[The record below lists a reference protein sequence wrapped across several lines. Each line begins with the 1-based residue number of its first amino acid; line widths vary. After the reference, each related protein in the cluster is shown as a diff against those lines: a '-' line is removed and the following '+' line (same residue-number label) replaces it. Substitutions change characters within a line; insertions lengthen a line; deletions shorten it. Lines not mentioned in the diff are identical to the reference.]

1 MIDISPPVGPAAP
14 VWPGDTAYAAEVHW
28 PMADGSPVAVHRI
41 TTTPHVGAHA
51 DAPAHFL
58 PGGASID
65 AVPLEAYVGPCQVVH
80 CLGAAGPVI
89 TLDQVRNQIGA
100 GPAAER
106 LLVRTYAAF
115 PTRWDDGFPG
125 LAPDLLDW
133 LADQGG
139 VLVGTDCASLDP
151 MRSTTM
157 DAHHTAARRGLAI
170 LENLRLD
177 EVPEGRYELIALPL
191 RLVGLDAS
199 PVRAVLRT
207 QQGGTTPLGPPAA
220 RTTTHG
226 SAR

>member
-28 PMADGSPVAVHRI
+28 PMADGSPVVVHRV

-58 PGGASID
+58 ADGATID
-65 AVPLEAYVGPCQVVH
+65 TVPLEAYVGPCQVVH
-80 CLGAAGPVI
+80 CLTRAPLV
-89 TLDQVRNQIGA
+89 TLDQVQEALGRTP
-100 GPAAER
+100 GPVAPR
-106 LLVRTYAAF
+106 LLIRTYAES
-115 PTRWDDGFPG
+115 PTAWDDDFLG

-133 LADQGG
+133 LADEDG

-177 EVPEGRYELIALPL
+177 DAPEGRYELIALPL

-199 PVRAVLRT
+199 PVRAVLR
-207 QQGGTTPLGPPAA
+207 
-220 RTTTHG
+220 
-226 SAR
+226 